1 MSEENVEQKVP
12 LSRLQS
18 VIDSKREL
26 EAKIKELSAE
36 VERLTPI
43 AASVEEVTAALQ
55 AERDG
60 RAEDSARWEARIS
73 FVGAGIED
81 ADEMEII
88 RSRYEALPKKDR
100 PSLSDWLAGDA
111 KEDKIASRFLKQPEQ
126 PAPEAAEAAAQPD
139 PAPTQAEPRVST
151 RNGTQPTPEAA
162 GRMTKAQYEAALAG
176 AKTRED
182 VKQAMDLYF
191 GN

>member
-1 MSEENVEQKVP
+1 MSEENAEQKVP

-55 AERDG
+55 AERDA

-126 PAPEAAEAAAQPD
+126 PAPEAAAQPE
-139 PAPTQAEPRVST
+139 PAPAQAEPRVST
-151 RNGTQPTPEAA
+151 RNGTQPAPEAA
-162 GRMTKAQYEAALAG
+162 GRMTKAQYEAALAKPG
-176 AKTRED
+176 ATKED
-182 VKQAMDLYF
+182 IRQAMELYF
-191 GN
+191 GG